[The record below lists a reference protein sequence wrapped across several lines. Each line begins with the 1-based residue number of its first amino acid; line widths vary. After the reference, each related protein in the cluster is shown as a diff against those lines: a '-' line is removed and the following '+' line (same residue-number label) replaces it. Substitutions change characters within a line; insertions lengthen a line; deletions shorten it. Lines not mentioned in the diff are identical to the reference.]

1 MHRRDLMRGAAS
13 LPLLAAFVPA
23 SEAAGP
29 PAPAPAASPAPAAPA
44 TPAAPAAAAAPGAPA
59 LGTPFDDNTV
69 PALARQLAAQPYKPP
84 DSSLPKDLQNLQ
96 YSEYQTI
103 RFKPAEALWRGQGL
117 NFTAEFFHRGF
128 LYKDRVD
135 IFQVAGGRAAS
146 LAYNPD
152 QFSWTKVKPPTEDI
166 GYAGFRLHYP
176 LNRLDYFD
184 EVCTFLGASYFRA
197 VARGQGYGLSARG
210 LAIKTADPTG
220 EEFPL
225 FKSFWLVRP
234 PPNTDAITV
243 HALLDSPSCAGA
255 FRFVIQPGQATIF
268 DVGATIFP
276 RVDITQAGLAP
287 LTSMFFFGPNDQGDF
302 NDWRAAVHD
311 SDGLA
316 LRTGHDQRIW
326 RPLINPHKLQISA
339 FSDVSP
345 RGFGLMQRA
354 RGFSDYED
362 LEADYQKRPSLWVEP
377 KGDWGQGAV
386 ELVEI
391 PSKKEVNDNIVAFW
405 RPHDPLKA
413 KSTFTIGYRLHWCW
427 TDPRPGPMAQAI
439 QTRNGLAFDGRNQQF
454 VIDFAGA
461 ALDAWNA
468 KSPPALDAGTDKGK
482 ILHAVV
488 EKNPQVHGWRVSI
501 QLDTQKQDVVEQHA
515 RLMDGATPLTET
527 WIARWTA
534 S

>member
-1 MHRRDLMRGAAS
+1 LRRRDLMRGAAS

-23 SEAAGP
+23 SEAADTPRATPASPGAR
-29 PAPAPAASPAPAAPA
+29 PAPASPAPPLAPAAPA
-44 TPAAPAAAAAPGAPA
+44 Q
-59 LGTPFDDNTV
+59 GTPFDDNTV

-103 RFKPAEALWRGQGL
+103 RFKPQEALWRGQGL

-135 IFQVAGGRAAS
+135 IFQVADGHAAL

-152 QFSWTKVKPPTEDI
+152 QFSWTKVKPPTEDV

-234 PPNTDAITV
+234 PPNSDAITV
-243 HALLDSPSCAGA
+243 HALLDSQSCTGA
-255 FRFVIQPGQATIF
+255 FRFVIRPGQATIF
-268 DVGATIFP
+268 DVDATIFP

-287 LTSMFFFGPNDQGDF
+287 LTSMFFFAPNDHGDF

-326 RPLINPHKLQISA
+326 RPLINPHKLQISSFA
-339 FSDVSP
+339 DVSP

-354 RGFSDYED
+354 RAFSDYED

-377 KGDWGQGAV
+377 KGDWGQGVV

-413 KSTFTIGYRLHWCW
+413 KSAFKIGYRLHWCW
-427 TDPRPGPMAQAI
+427 TAPNPGPVAQAM
-439 QTRNGLAFDGRNQQF
+439 QTRNGLSFDGNNQQF

-461 ALDAWNA
+461 ALDAWT
-468 KSPPALDAGTDKGK
+468 SRTPPALDAGTDKGK

-515 RLMDGATPLTET
+515 RLMHGDKPLTET